1 MFHCP
6 FCHGWEHRD
15 QPLAVLGGVPNTV
28 ERALLLRGWTDRV
41 TVIEPAADPDAADHR
56 ILAAAG
62 IRTVQATID
71 RLVSCDRRLDAIV
84 LSTGERLDVHGL
96 LVAAPHAA
104 PNGLAASLGVER
116 TASGHVAVNGL
127 GMTSVPGVWAAG
139 DATSPLASV
148 ARAIADG
155 SNCAMS
161 MTRDMR
167 RRDLRSPVADGVAV
181 SVRMVV
187 AWALGIRTETPGR
200 TGVHSTVPT
209 GE

>member
-1 MFHCP
+1 MPKH
-6 FCHGWEHRD
+6 
-15 QPLAVLGGVPNTV
+15 
-28 ERALLLRGWTDRV
+28 
-41 TVIEPAADPDAADHR
+41 
-56 ILAAAG
+56 
-62 IRTVQATID
+62 TVQATID

-104 PNGLAASLGVER
+104 PNGLAATLGVER
-116 TASGHVAVNGL
+116 TPSGHVAVNGL

-161 MTRDMR
+161 MTRDM
-167 RRDLRSPVADGVAV
+167 LAATYGLPSP
-181 SVRMVV
+181 
-187 AWALGIRTETPGR
+187 
-200 TGVHSTVPT
+200 TV
-209 GE
+209 